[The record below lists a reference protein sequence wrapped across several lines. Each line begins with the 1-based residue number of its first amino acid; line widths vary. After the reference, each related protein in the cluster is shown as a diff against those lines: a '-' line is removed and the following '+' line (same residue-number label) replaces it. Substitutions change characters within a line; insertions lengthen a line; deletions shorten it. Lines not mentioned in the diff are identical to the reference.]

1 MQTNREIKLFLFA
14 CCITACLPAI
24 TMAQDAGYNFAHGVN
39 FAPYKTYAWVNIEGA
54 GADDQALDSEIKQA
68 VEAQLATKG
77 LTKSNQEAQLY
88 VAYQVSFRREKQIA
102 QYIGGYAGYGPGWG
116 YGCTYGSSYGGCSA
130 GFTYGGA
137 ALSTMTG
144 ATIQLGNLV
153 LDIYDATYRDLVWRG
168 NVSKA
173 LSIDQK
179 KQTLDKALA
188 KLLKNYPLQPK
199 KLL

>member
-1 MQTNREIKLFLFA
+1 
-14 CCITACLPAI
+14 
-24 TMAQDAGYNFAHGVN
+24 
-39 FAPYKTYAWVNIEGA
+39 
-54 GADDQALDSEIKQA
+54 
-68 VEAQLATKG
+68 
-77 LTKSNQEAQLY
+77 
-88 VAYQVSFRREKQIA
+88 VSFRREKQIA